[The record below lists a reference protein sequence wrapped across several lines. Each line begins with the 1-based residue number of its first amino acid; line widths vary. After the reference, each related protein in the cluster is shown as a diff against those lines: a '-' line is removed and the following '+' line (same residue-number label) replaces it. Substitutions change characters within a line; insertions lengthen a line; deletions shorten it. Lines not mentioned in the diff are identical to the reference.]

1 MKKILM
7 LLAFAGVASV
17 ASAQQTMT
25 VTEYEVIQ
33 VQDKYQVITNPFWSN
48 WFFSVGGGAQVLYG
62 NNDHIGKFRDRVAP
76 TFNVS
81 VGKWVTPGFGLR
93 MQYSGLQAKGFTT
106 NETANYVVGGPRADG
121 SHKQRW
127 DYMNLH
133 GDLMINLNALFGGYN
148 PNRVYEIIPYIGAG
162 WAHSY
167 SRPHTNAATFNAGII
182 NRFRL
187 SNAVDLNLE
196 LSATGLE
203 GKFDGEHGG
212 RPDYDGILGATLGV
226 TYYFPTRGFQRPTP
240 QIISEI
246 ELNQMRD
253 QMNAMAAANMQLQQ
267 QLANAQQP
275 VEVEDTEEVVI
286 TDPNIAP
293 RTVFFKIGSDRLSP
307 QEEMNLSY
315 LATGSNM
322 IVTFLYMV
330 ICAPILEEYIFRKL
344 IVDRTVKYGQG
355 VAVVLSGLMFGL
367 FHGNL
372 NQFAYAFLLGMF
384 LAFLY
389 VKTGELKVTI
399 GLHMCINFMGAVVS
413 VLLLKAIHL
422 EEYQEVIMNGADSQ
436 AVMDYMMKYLPG
448 WIGYMI
454 YVLFILA
461 VLVTGIVLFIVYRK
475 KLKLEPGQIA
485 KGRRFKTVIGNPGMI
500 CYCVFWIAMIII
512 QMFPEIVTAITG
524 NL

>member
-93 MQYSGLQAKGFTT
+93 LQYSGLQAKGFTT
-106 NETANYVVGGPRADG
+106 SENANYVVGGPREDG
-121 SHKQRW
+121 SYKQRW

-148 PNRVYEIIPYIGAG
+148 PNRIYEIIPYIGAG
-162 WAHSY
+162 WAHAY
-167 SRPHTNAATFNAGII
+167 SRPHTNSATFNAGII

-203 GKFDGEHGG
+203 GKFDGEHAGK
-212 RPDYDGILGATLGV
+212 PDYDGILGATIGV
-226 TYYFPTRGFQRPTP
+226 TYYFPTRGFQRPVP
-240 QIISEI
+240 QIISEL
-246 ELNQMRD
+246 ELNQMRN

-286 TDPNIAP
+286 TDTNIAP
-293 RTVFFKIGSDRLSP
+293 RTVFFKIGSDKLSP
-307 QEEMNLSY
+307 QEEMNLS
-315 LATGSNM
+315 
-322 IVTFLYMV
+322 
-330 ICAPILEEYIFRKL
+330 
-344 IVDRTVKYGQG
+344 
-355 VAVVLSGLMFGL
+355 
-367 FHGNL
+367 
-372 NQFAYAFLLGMF
+372 
-384 LAFLY
+384 
-389 VKTGELKVTI
+389 
-399 GLHMCINFMGAVVS
+399 
-413 VLLLKAIHL
+413 
-422 EEYQEVIMNGADSQ
+422 
-436 AVMDYMMKYLPG
+436 
-448 WIGYMI
+448 
-454 YVLFILA
+454 
-461 VLVTGIVLFIVYRK
+461 
-475 KLKLEPGQIA
+475 
-485 KGRRFKTVIGNPGMI
+485 
-500 CYCVFWIAMIII
+500 
-512 QMFPEIVTAITG
+512 
-524 NL
+524 